1 MVHVF
6 VRRIT
11 RWDEKHFLK
20 TELLPCSFCY
30 DKMTDVYWIERAAEY
45 PYAFRHIYNMVQKAI
60 EGNEHFD
67 ISPIERER
75 EGPSYTVDTIRLLRT
90 SLSHDCQI
98 FFICGTDA
106 IVDLNH
112 VVS

>member
-1 MVHVF
+1 MLFIPSGDTPNKDMHH
-6 VRRIT
+6 I
-11 RWDEKHFLK
+11 DKHLK
-20 TELLPCSFCY
+20 
-30 DKMTDVYWIERAAEY
+30 
-45 PYAFRHIYNMVQKAI
+45 YNMVQKAI

-106 IVDLNH
+106 IVDLPIGNIIRNSLIH
-112 VVS
+112 VTLSLRAGRGARYS

>member
-45 PYAFRHIYNMVQKAI
+45 PYAFRHIYNTTSESEM
-60 EGNEHFD
+60 N
-67 ISPIERER
+67 ISNVMISSKIWRSSNFPF
-75 EGPSYTVDTIRLLRT
+75 GCFV
-90 SLSHDCQI
+90 
-98 FFICGTDA
+98 
-106 IVDLNH
+106 
-112 VVS
+112 